1 MKRFKNQRIKRK
13 AKQKIFVLGLLVMAL
28 FILFSLSNNKDLY
41 LPKIKFFYFSSLNS
55 QLDQQEFNFFFQEIY
70 SEKKKM
76 QMYHLLEYTNMDL
89 RKKVKE
95 IREPSIEVTNELQS
109 LKLDEQTVYITFDDG
124 PTAYTKDII
133 DLLEAYE
140 MKATF
145 FMLEPRIRRYKESV
159 MYLIEKGHQPALHG
173 VTHRLDKF
181 YESKDSVVLE
191 LNLTNQT
198 LFELTGTTS
207 SVIRT
212 PYGSYPHM
220 KDEYFH
226 AISENGYY
234 LFDWT
239 IDSLDWKYKSEQ
251 YVWYTISQLENK
263 ESLKNRPKVILL
275 HDRKS
280 TYLHLEKLLMYL
292 KSQGYQTEIIDYRY
306 VGYSF

>member
-1 MKRFKNQRIKRK
+1 MKKKTK
-13 AKQKIFVLGLLVMAL
+13 HKLVLISLLAI
-28 FILFSLSNNKDLY
+28 FILILYPSSKKSDFYYSNIINY
-41 LPKIKFFYFSSLNS
+41 YTSILNTS
-55 QLDQQEFNFFFQEIY
+55 INQQDYNFFFKEIF
-70 SEKKKM
+70 SEKKKL
-76 QMYHLLEYTNMDL
+76 QMYHLFEYTNNDL
-89 RKKVKE
+89 RQKFHGINQPAV
-95 IREPSIEVTNELQS
+95 EVISELQT
-109 LKLDEQTVYITFDDG
+109 LKLDDQTVYITFDDG
-124 PTAYTKDII
+124 PTPYTKDII
-133 DLLEAYE
+133 DLLDAYD

-145 FMLEPRIRRYKESV
+145 FMLEPRMRKYKESV

-181 YESKDSVVLE
+181 YESKDSVLLE
-191 LNLTNQT
+191 LNLSNQT
-198 LFELTGTTS
+198 LLELTGTTS

-239 IDSLDWKYKSEQ
+239 IDSLDWKYNSEQ

-263 ESLKNRPKVILL
+263 EYLKDRPKVILL
-275 HDRKS
+275 HDRKD
-280 TYLHLEKLLMYL
+280 TYMHLEKLLLYL
-292 KSQGYQTEIIDYRY
+292 KFQGYQTEVIDYRY